1 MRMRIA
7 CAFLAAGAL
16 ALATGGEAA
25 ASSHKEAPFIARMP
39 AVDST
44 DFYMFRSY
52 ETGRAGFTT
61 IIANYIPLQDPFG
74 GPNYYN
80 MDPNALYEIHIDNT
94 GDAVEDITFQFRF
107 SNVLA
112 NGGAGIDIP
121 VGGKQVNI
129 PLVIANAKGG
139 AAGGVTPF
147 DLTTPRHVAETYGV
161 KIVRGTRRAGAAAD
175 ITHAGTPGAGAT
187 FVKPIDNIGQK
198 TFGEAATGF
207 NAFNVAK
214 YDAYANAHIYGGAA
228 NAVTIPGCATAGA
241 KIFVGQ
247 RREMFAVNL
256 GTIFDLVN
264 ATVPQLTN
272 GVGGTDNLFFNSTGI
287 TSGVGSKNVTSI
299 VMEIPTACLTAGAG
313 TVIGGWTT
321 ASVRQARV
329 INPTASFAKPSREG
343 GAWTQVSR
351 LGNPLVNEVVI
362 GLKDKDRW
370 NGTEP
375 KDDAQFNDYVTNPT
389 LPVLIQ
395 LLLGTATYTAPTGY
409 PRNDL
414 VQVFATGVPN
424 VNAFPAGA
432 KPGEMLRLNTALPA
446 IPASKQ
452 FRGAA
457 GGGPIGGIGNFGA
470 PAGGRGLGAA
480 GCFVPDADPTKPKK
494 LNAAAA
500 NLVTD
505 AGGTGTCDPSGFPN
519 GRRPGD
525 DVVDLALRVV
535 SGYLL
540 TSGNNAAAPAGDLPL
555 GDFVQ
560 QAPNDQF
567 VPDPQALNN
576 HGFPYLPPPLAGAA
590 NP

>member
-1 MRMRIA
+1 M
-7 CAFLAAGAL
+7 
-16 ALATGGEAA
+16 
-25 ASSHKEAPFIARMP
+25 
-39 AVDST
+39 
-44 DFYMFRSY
+44 
-52 ETGRAGFTT
+52 
-61 IIANYIPLQDPFG
+61 
-74 GPNYYN
+74 
-80 MDPNALYEIHIDNT
+80 
-94 GDAVEDITFQFRF
+94 
-107 SNVLA
+107 
-112 NGGAGIDIP
+112 
-121 VGGKQVNI
+121 
-129 PLVIANAKGG
+129 
-139 AAGGVTPF
+139 
-147 DLTTPRHVAETYGV
+147 
-161 KIVRGTRRAGAAAD
+161 
-175 ITHAGTPGAGAT
+175 
-187 FVKPIDNIGQK
+187 
-198 TFGEAATGF
+198 
-207 NAFNVAK
+207 
-214 YDAYANAHIYGGAA
+214 
-228 NAVTIPGCATAGA
+228 
-241 KIFVGQ
+241 
-247 RREMFAVNL
+247 
-256 GTIFDLVN
+256 N
-264 ATVPQLTN
+264 ATVGQLTDN
-272 GVGGTDNLFFNSTGI
+272 VGGTNNLFFNSTGI

-299 VMEIPTACLTAGAG
+299 VLEIPTDCLTAGGG

-329 INPTASFAKPSREG
+329 INPTASYAKPSREG

-389 LPVLIQ
+389 LPVLLQ
-395 LLLGTATYTAPTGY
+395 LLLGTATYNAPNVY
-409 PRNDL
+409 PRADL
-414 VQVFATGVPN
+414 VQVFATGVTG

-457 GGGPIGGIGNFGA
+457 GGGPIGGMGNYA
-470 PAGGRGLGAA
+470 TAAGGRGLGAA
-480 GCFVPDADPTKPKK
+480 GCFVADADHTKPKK

-505 AGGTGTCDPSGFPN
+505 AGGTGTCDPSGYPN

-540 TSGNNAAAPAGDLPL
+540 SSSGQANLPF

-567 VPDPQALNN
+567 VPDPQAVGN